1 MNAVFIVFALGV
13 GGGGGGED
21 RDMGMISRTD
31 ALFAAGFCG
40 EREAA
45 GRVSS
50 AMITVRNVVCF
61 SVWSLCVLA
70 VCVCV
75 VACAV
80 GVASVAIVA
89 SKSFLK
95 TAGGIVELYVRLF
108 VLEKCRGSRGSTVM
122 KTMVNNQETMWTPVL
137 KSKAKASA
145 QMISPLLT
153 ICEVEI

>member
-1 MNAVFIVFALGV
+1 MNVVFIVFALSV
-13 GGGGGGED
+13 GGGGED
-21 RDMGMISRTD
+21 RDMGMISRMD
-31 ALFAAGFCG
+31 ALFAAEFCG

-50 AMITVRNVVCF
+50 VMVTVRNVVCV

-75 VACAV
+75 VACTV
-80 GVASVAIVA
+80 GMASVAIVT

-95 TAGGIVELYVRLF
+95 TAGGIMELYVRLF

-122 KTMVNNQETMWTPVL
+122 KTMVNNQETVWTSVL

-145 QMISPLLT
+145 QMISSLLT
-153 ICEVEI
+153 ICEVDI